1 MKTFQKHENGPF
13 EEIDGSVYCK
23 LTGTILEHPAILV
36 DLETGTVLKNADE
49 DIVKAYFG
57 TFCSEILKIEPKSV
71 YNYKVIVFDKYR
83 NLSVDEICTLMNY
96 MRNSIGPEKMRELL
110 SMRPEHLKEK
120 LNKLVEIGW

>member
-13 EEIDGSVYCK
+13 EEIDGSIYCK
-23 LTGTILEHPAILV
+23 LTGRILEHPAILV
-36 DLETGTVLKNADE
+36 DLGTGTILKNADE
-49 DIVKAYFG
+49 SIVKAYFT

-71 YNYKVIVFDKYR
+71 YNYKVIVFDKYK

-110 SMRPEHLKEK
+110 CMEPDHLT
-120 LNKLVEIGW
+120 